1 MSETT
6 TATDVALQPPLEL
19 TPPQPVQ
26 KVEPERAGQ
35 MVKLTP
41 DVMTKLDGEID
52 SFVAAVSSLDP
63 QSPDFQNRV
72 KSVYG
77 AGDAEVAQSAAM
89 SNRMLDKPM
98 RTLESG
104 AVSETSAVSQSL
116 LDLRRLVEDLDPTK
130 QGDLFQPRKL
140 LGLIPFGSKLA
151 DYFDRYTSAQG
162 NIQRILG
169 ALANGRDELE
179 RDNASIEEE
188 KVNLWNLMQRL
199 EQYVY
204 VLKGLDKKLET
215 KALELDGSDPAKAK
229 VVREDV
235 LFYVRQK
242 TTDLLTQM
250 AVNIQGYLALDLI
263 RKTNLE
269 LIKGVQRAS
278 TTTVSA
284 LRTAVMVAQ
293 ALNNQKLVLDQV
305 TALNSTTSSMI
316 ESTSRLLKQ
325 QTGAVHEQA
334 ASGTIELEKLKTA
347 FQNIYDTMDMV
358 ADFKSK
364 ALDSMS
370 QTVTALSDEVAKSKT
385 YLDRARGAQAASA
398 VGDIGKVSDGLVKL

>member
-6 TATDVALQPPLEL
+6 TANSTQDIVL
-19 TPPQPVQ
+19 TPPQPVAA
-26 KVEPERAGQ
+26 VEPARADQ
-35 MVKLTP
+35 MVKLTAEI
-41 DVMTKLDGEID
+41 TGKLDGEID
-52 SFVAAVSSLDP
+52 AFVTAISQMDP
-63 QSPDFQNRV
+63 QSDEFQKRV

-77 AGDAEVAQSAAM
+77 AGDTEVAQSAAM
-89 SNRMLDKPM
+89 SNRMLDRPM
-98 RTLESG
+98 KSLESG
-104 AVSETSAVSQSL
+104 GVSETSAVSKSL
-116 LDLRRLVEDLDPTK
+116 LDLRRQVEELDPSR

-140 LGLIPFGSKLA
+140 LGLIPFGNKVA

-162 NIQRILG
+162 NIQRIIQ
-169 ALANGRDELE
+169 ALQNGRDELE
-179 RDNASIEEE
+179 RDNATIEEE

-199 EQYVY
+199 EQYIY
-204 VLKGLDKKLET
+204 VLKGLDRKLEA
-215 KALELDGSDPAKAK
+215 KAAELDATDPARAK

-269 LIKGVQRAS
+269 LVKGVQRA
-278 TTTVSA
+278 TTTTISA

-305 TALNSTTSSMI
+305 TALNATTGNLI
-316 ESTSRLLKQ
+316 ESTSQMLKK

-334 ASGTIELEKLKTA
+334 ASSTIEVEKLQRA

-358 ADFKSK
+358 ADFKVK

-370 QTVTALSDEVAKSKT
+370 KTVTTLSDEVTKAKV
-385 YLDRARGAQAASA
+385 YLDRARGEQARAAVAGAQL
-398 VGDIGKVSDGLVKL
+398 GKLDDGVVRL